1 MSVSQGRVYQ
11 ENMRP
16 ILYCGAVIIWGS
28 EKDASGIFS
37 AASRIKGAA
46 EHFVWICSDFWS
58 GRQLA
63 TIGNEAVIEGA
74 ITVQPLAETIPEFD
88 DYFTSLKPSTN
99 GRNPWFHKYWAEHFN
114 CVWTP
119 PMNNENDVRM
129 CNGSEQISASSGYYQ
144 DPLIQFIVDAVL
156 AFAHALKAMHTE
168 YCGSGF
174 RGLCNKMKERDVGSL
189 LRFLKNVSFQGGTGE
204 PFTFTKELDGPVR
217 YKILNFQRTGPDKY
231 GYVPVGSYVSEHLE
245 LNLDLIRYRSSVN
258 HSAFPDSMCGTPC
271 NVGEVKYMLDDQ
283 CCWLCMPCERFEYL
297 QDEKTCDECPVG
309 FVPNLT
315 RDGCNEV
322 PVTYLRPDSEGAI
335 SAVALSS
342 LGELATIFVALV
354 FTQYKNTPVVKAS
367 GRELSGILLM
377 GIFLC
382 YLLTYLLLAPPSV
395 VSCAVQQ
402 FSVGVAFSTC
412 YAALLVKTNRV
423 YRIFTSGK
431 STTKRPS
438 FISPTSQILITAIL
452 IAIEVVLSASWLIAL
467 PAQAIKHYPSHS
479 QALLVCNGFL
489 NSTSLLSLAYPL
501 ILLILC
507 TAYAFKTRKIPGHF
521 NEAKCI
527 GLTTYTSC
535 VIWLAM
541 VPIYVLT
548 SANIELR
555 IITLY
560 FAISLSATVCL
571 VCLFAPRVYVILFRP
586 ERNVRSSTSFVG
598 SRGKGV
604 KGQSKT
610 GLNVPN
616 NLSLNANSINANSS
630 IINVDS
636 KSSKSDDPDGPK
648 EEML

>member
-1 MSVSQGRVYQ
+1 MLTFLLLVYFPYLLVSG
-11 ENMRP
+11 
-16 ILYCGAVIIWGS
+16 GS
-28 EKDASGIFS
+28 
-37 AASRIKGAA
+37 
-46 EHFVWICSDFWS
+46 
-58 GRQLA
+58 
-63 TIGNEAVIEGA
+63 
-74 ITVQPLAETIPEFD
+74 
-88 DYFTSLKPSTN
+88 
-99 GRNPWFHKYWAEHFN
+99 
-114 CVWTP
+114 
-119 PMNNENDVRM
+119 
-129 CNGSEQISASSGYYQ
+129 
-144 DPLIQFIVDAVL
+144 
-156 AFAHALKAMHTE
+156 
-168 YCGSGF
+168 
-174 RGLCNKMKERDVGSL
+174 
-189 LRFLKNVSFQGGTGE
+189 GE
-204 PFTFTKELDGPVR
+204 PFQFTARGDGPVR
-217 YKILNFQRTGPDKY
+217 YKILNYQRTGPNKY
-231 GYVPVGSYVSEHLE
+231 SYIPVGSYISEQLY
-245 LNLDLIRYRSSVN
+245 LNMDLIRFRPSVN
-258 HSAFPDSMCGTPC
+258 QSGFPNSMCGTPC
-271 NVGEVKYMLDDQ
+271 NVGEMKYMLDDQ

-297 QDEKTCDECPVG
+297 QDEETCDSCPVG

-322 PVTYLRPDSEGAI
+322 PVSYLRPDSEGAI
-335 SAVALSS
+335 SAVIFSS
-342 LGELATIFVALV
+342 LGELGTIFVALV

-382 YLLTYLLLAPPSV
+382 YLLTYLLLAPPTM

-438 FISPTSQILITAIL
+438 FISPTSQILITGIL
-452 IAIEVVLSASWLIAL
+452 ISIEIVLSASWLIAL
-467 PAQAIKHYPSHS
+467 PAQAIKHYPSHA
-479 QALLVCNGFL
+479 QVLLVCNGFL

-586 ERNVRSSTSFVG
+586 DRNIRSSTSFVG

-616 NLSLNANSINANSS
+616 NMSLNANSINANSS

-636 KSSKSDDPDGPK
+636 KSSRSDDPNEPK